1 MSPRLLAK
9 AFLLVSLLSLVFG
22 LSVVM
27 AGTQEDDTFDPNP
40 LRTAD
45 TSSPRATLQ
54 SFLKNLGEVI
64 DDQRQG
70 QFSIKAGRGFL
81 RAINMLDFSTT
92 PNGDS
97 WLVRTRRV
105 LLLTELLGR
114 IELPPEEKI
123 PGEQA
128 VADGAVA
135 EWTIPNT
142 AITIAIVEAGPRKGE
157 FLFSADT
164 VQRLHRFYE
173 GVKDLPPRPGAVV
186 GLYEQWLG
194 ADTGPLAPEAEV
206 RNRLQ
211 PIDTSSPRSTME
223 GFLDSVNRAYALVTE
238 TEAALRATPPTL
250 TKQQARE
257 IEVTAGN
264 LLQRAVRTLDLN
276 EVPVALR
283 DDIGVESVL
292 QLKEILDRM

>member
-1 MSPRLLAK
+1 
-9 AFLLVSLLSLVFG
+9 
-22 LSVVM
+22 M
-27 AGTQEDDTFDPNP
+27 AGTREDDTLDPNP

-54 SFLKNLGEVI
+54 SFLNSLGEVI

-70 QFSIKAGRGFL
+70 HFSIKTGRGFL
-81 RAINMLDFSTT
+81 RAINVLDFSTT

-164 VQRLHRFYE
+164 VQRLHRFYK

-194 ADTGPLAPEAEV
+194 ADTGPLALEEEV
-206 RNRLQ
+206 RNRLR
-211 PIDTSSPRSTME
+211 PVDTSSPRSTME
-223 GFLDSVNRAYALVTE
+223 GFLDSVNRAYVLVTE